1 MRKCSSTRH
10 PLRVPGM
17 KPGEGCYICKS
28 KTHIAKV
35 CCNTRLLLS
44 RDRPDD
50 FSYKQFPTYVA
61 CTNGPSCC
69 GMSEMLDLGCFR
81 LDRFPSTSQE
91 GLLESHIVWN
101 DGPNSHPKAR
111 GTKFASCFICKEHGN
126 ISKNCPQ
133 NKHGVYPMGGCCK
146 VCGSVAHLV
155 KDCPDKLN
163 RDSAP
168 TKSSSNIFCFKRLKR
183 RIRCYTTRQT
193 HQVQYGDD
201 LEDDFYEEPKSSK
214 KNKTFDDVITP
225 DNVDEKRILKKK
237 QGPTI
242 VNFFG

>member
-1 MRKCSSTRH
+1 AKTCAEAHPEQFPKPEPTSPKDPDKKKSLFKKKKPDPMRKCSSTRH

-28 KTHIAKV
+28 KTHIAK
-35 CCNTRLLLS
+35 
-44 RDRPDD
+44 
-50 FSYKQFPTYVA
+50 
-61 CTNGPSCC
+61 
-69 GMSEMLDLGCFR
+69 
-81 LDRFPSTSQE
+81 
-91 GLLESHIVWN
+91 
-101 DGPNSHPKAR
+101 
-111 GTKFASCFICKEHGN
+111 FASCFICKEHGH

-168 TKSSSNIFCFKRLKR
+168 TKSSNYNYISLTGFDATPRGKLTKFSTGMILRT
-183 RIRCYTTRQT
+183 ISM
-193 HQVQYGDD
+193 
-201 LEDDFYEEPKSSK
+201 KSLK
-214 KNKTFDDVITP
+214 KNKTSDDVITP

-242 VNFFG
+242 

>member
-35 CCNTRLLLS
+35 C
-44 RDRPDD
+44 
-50 FSYKQFPTYVA
+50 FSATSWHINKSTELKSGGLPIHLYIAQ
-61 CTNGPSCC
+61 GPSSHT
-69 GMSEMLDLGCFR
+69 MWDSNS
-81 LDRFPSTSQE
+81 PSTRDGGSLDSCDRSHVHVSSH
-91 GLLESHIVWN
+91 GLHLLVLM
-101 DGPNSHPKAR
+101 R
-111 GTKFASCFICKEHGN
+111 GTKFASCFICKEHGH

-163 RDSAP
+163 RDSTP
-168 TKSSSNIFCFKRLKR
+168 TKSSRFDATPRGKLTKFSTGMILRTISMKSLKVARRTRLLMMLLHL
-183 RIRCYTTRQT
+183 IM
-193 HQVQYGDD
+193 
-201 LEDDFYEEPKSSK
+201 
-214 KNKTFDDVITP
+214 
-225 DNVDEKRILKKK
+225 
-237 QGPTI
+237 
-242 VNFFG
+242 